1 MVCFLGLNLR
11 WSSEGKMKD
20 KAAEEFGV
28 ELARLRK
35 RISELER
42 ELVQYRQE
50 VRRLRDSEE
59 LLRVLLEYVPE
70 AYYLSDLKGTFV
82 DGNRVIEQLTG
93 YERKEL
99 IGKSF
104 SKMRLFSPA
113 QIPKVASLLAK
124 NALGQPAGPEE
135 FTLTR
140 KDGSKVSLEIRTFP
154 VKVKGRN
161 LVLGIARDVSRR
173 RRVEE
178 KLRASEEKYRNLAEN
193 IADVLIRI
201 DLKGKINYVS
211 KSFES
216 VSRYSREEVEG
227 KNIKDFL
234 TGESYKRALER
245 MRKWMAG
252 EREQLPY
259 EVEVKGKDG
268 RIIPVEIYSSPIIED
283 GKLKAI
289 QVTAR
294 DITARRRM
302 EEELRTGLEKF
313 QRSLKGTIFA
323 LASLIKVR
331 DPYTASHQRR
341 VTQLCLAIAKEMG
354 LSEKIINGLELA
366 AAVHD
371 IGKIHVPAEIL
382 TKPDRLS
389 KVEFAMIR
397 EHPKIGYDILKE
409 IEFPWPVAKIVLQHH
424 ERMDGSGYPNGLLG
438 KDIMLEARILAVAD
452 VVEAM
457 SSHRPYRAAKDIKT
471 TLEEISRNRGLL
483 YDPDVV
489 DACLRLFIEKRFKF
503 E

>member
-1 MVCFLGLNLR
+1 
-11 WSSEGKMKD
+11 
-20 KAAEEFGV
+20 
-28 ELARLRK
+28 
-35 RISELER
+35 
-42 ELVQYRQE
+42 
-50 VRRLRDSEE
+50 
-59 LLRVLLEYVPE
+59 
-70 AYYLSDLKGTFV
+70 
-82 DGNRVIEQLTG
+82 
-93 YERKEL
+93 
-99 IGKSF
+99 
-104 SKMRLFSPA
+104 MRLLSPA

-140 KDGSKVSLEIRTFP
+140 KNGSKVSLEIRTFP
-154 VKVKGRN
+154 VKVNGRN
-161 LVLGIARDVSRR
+161 LVLGIARDVNKRGR
-173 RRVEE
+173 AREE
-178 KLRASEEKYRNLAEN
+178 LQASEEKYRNLADN
-193 IADVLIRI
+193 ITDVLIQI

-216 VSRYSREEVEG
+216 MSGYSREEVEG

-234 TGESYKRALER
+234 IGESYQRTLER

-252 EREQLPY
+252 EREQFPY

-268 RIIPVEIYSSPIIED
+268 RIIPVEIHSSPVIED
-283 GKLKAI
+283 DKLKAI

-302 EEELRTGLEKF
+302 EEELRANLKKF
-313 QRSLKGTIFA
+313 QKSLRGTVFA
-323 LASLIKVR
+323 LTSLIKVR

-341 VTQLCLAIAKEMG
+341 VKQLCLAIAKEMG
-354 LSEKIINGLELA
+354 LSEKTINALEVA
-366 AAVHD
+366 AAIHD
-371 IGKIHVPAEIL
+371 IGKIYVPAEIL

-424 ERMDGSGYPNGLLG
+424 ERMDGSGYPQGLSG
-438 KDIMLEARILAVAD
+438 EDIILEARILAVAD

-457 SSHRPYRAAKDIKT
+457 SSHRPYRAALGIRAA
-471 TLEEISRNRGLL
+471 LEEISKHKGLL
-483 YDPDVV
+483 YDPEVV
-489 DACLRLFIEKRFKF
+489 DACLRVFKEEGFSF